1 MSTNQPGKP
10 PLGAF
15 HSPKGWESAKYD
27 SFKKLVTKNRV
38 WFDSLKRGLANEFAW
53 RANCAPVTPEK
64 NDVKHAVYVI
74 LSAQLRYWQRIALR
88 HERLLKESG
97 LELDL
102 PKAELETLLAHHR
115 KAKATERKQPKFG
128 ETLTRGYPW
137 LDDLHEGPKLRC
149 ALGCSPKVFQDL
161 RKDARIPAKMT
172 SSGHKSA
179 FIFEEAMQLLRVRFS
194 RSKPSEERRREIAK
208 NIWDRVEY
216 HHDRRR
222 RNRIRNI
229 LIETGA
235 ACTEPPVVMRRR
247 RWWASPLPVHTGL
260 LASALAAARG

>member
-27 SFKKLVTKNRV
+27 SFKKLVLNNRV
-38 WFDSLKRGLANEFAW
+38 WFDSLTRGIAKEGAW
-53 RANCAPVTPEK
+53 RANSATVTPETDK
-64 NDVKHAVYVI
+64 VKHAVYVI
-74 LSAQLRYWQRIALR
+74 LSAQLRYWKGLARR
-88 HERLLKESG
+88 HETLLKENG
-97 LELDL
+97 LEHSQT
-102 PKAELETLLAHHR
+102 KAEWEAILAPHR

-235 ACTEPPVVMRRR
+235 ECNEPPVVMRRR